1 MKKHKVIRIL
11 VPRYSELSVDEIWS
25 MIKEINDIMEY
36 FKDYTKKQIPE
47 SKYLFSE
54 LTTTRYKQLESKVK
68 NSRKQR
74 AKENDLSEDEFIY
87 VDKNILSE
95 IEEVMAQKSKY
106 LSFNFNLATKAA
118 PTIYWENVL
127 NSREIASIQRNTLF
141 RFQIL
146 WEIVIVKKRKKRTT
160 WNK

>member
-1 MKKHKVIRIL
+1 MV
-11 VPRYSELSVDEIWS
+11 
-25 MIKEINDIMEY
+25 KEINDIMEY
-36 FKDYTKKQIPE
+36 FFDYIEKQRPD
-47 SKYLFSE
+47 SKYLFSV
-54 LTTTRYKQLESKVK
+54 LTTTIYKQLESMVK

-74 AKENDLSEDEFIY
+74 AKEIDLSEDVFIY

-106 LSFNFNLATKAA
+106 LSFNSNLAKKAA

-127 NSREIASIQRNTLF
+127 YSREIASFQRNTLF
-141 RFQIL
+141 RFHIL